1 MSEVQ
6 EAPQVQ
12 PKVAANV
19 VTSENLAEFN
29 AKKMGLADK
38 APVAAAVET
47 PPAEPT
53 ETQSQSEPLGEDEAT
68 ATEERKRN
76 PKLELR
82 FEKITK
88 QREEARQEAKRERE
102 ARESLEAKIRELE
115 GKVTPKAETQPTGE
129 PKPENFS
136 DMYEYAKALTDYRVE
151 PLGEDEATATEER
164 KRNPKLELRFEK
176 ITKQRE
182 EARQEAKRE
191 REARES
197 LEAKIRELEGK
208 VTPKAETQPTGEP
221 KPENFS
227 DMYEYAKALT
237 DYRVEQRLSEEKQK
251 EAQAKQQ
258 AEREKVINT
267 WTERVK
273 AAKSEMPDFDDMVG
287 SADVVVSNEVRDA
300 IFESDVGPRI
310 LYHLAE
316 NPEFAEKLSGMTV
329 ASALRSIGKLE
340 AQFEKT
346 EPTSKTVV
354 GKSKAPA
361 PINPIRS
368 AANGRDVPL
377 TSDGKF
383 EGSYQAYKAARLA
396 GRIR

>member
-6 EAPQVQ
+6 EA

-102 ARESLEAKIRELE
+102 ARESLEAKVRELE
-115 GKVTPKAETQPTGE
+115 GKV
-129 PKPENFS
+129 S
-136 DMYEYAKALTDYRVE
+136 
-151 PLGEDEATATEER
+151 
-164 KRNPKLELRFEK
+164 
-176 ITKQRE
+176 
-182 EARQEAKRE
+182 
-191 REARES
+191 
-197 LEAKIRELEGK
+197 
-208 VTPKAETQPTGEP
+208 PKAETQPTGEP

-237 DYRVEQRLSEEKQK
+237 DYRVEQRMGEEKQK

-258 AEREKVINT
+258 AEREKVINA
-267 WTERVK
+267 WTDRVK

-383 EGSYQAYKAARLA
+383 EGSYQAYKAARMA